1 MNADFH
7 VDENNLWP
15 LSPLLFFQALHYAI
29 SFIYLIDQSHL
40 HPKAP
45 FPELLYMI
53 FPVSCFLLRS
63 LLLKGLTIV
72 QRVHSHPQGA
82 VNKQIDGILKTIL
95 RAQFTTNKMLDS
107 ISKPSLHDNSL
118 VENTSI

>member
-1 MNADFH
+1 MKADFP
-7 VDENNLWP
+7 VDENNLWL
-15 LSPLLFFQALHYAI
+15 LSPLLFFQALYYAI
-29 SFIYLIDQSHL
+29 SFIYLIGQAHL

-53 FPVSCFLLRS
+53 FPASPCFLLRS
-63 LLLKGLTIV
+63 ILLKGLTIA

-95 RAQFTTNKMLDS
+95 RAQF
-107 ISKPSLHDNSL
+107 
-118 VENTSI
+118 